1 MSRKLITL
9 LALPT
14 LAVLASM
21 VGCGGYRVVSR
32 TDVGGTVALEGPP
45 ESARAKAEDYI
56 GSQCPF
62 GYELVPDMAPSV
74 DRTMLITYR
83 CKTPAGHPQAV
94 AHSLRV
100 SF

>member
-1 MSRKLITL
+1 MPRKLIAL

-14 LAVLASM
+14 LAAI

-32 TDVGGTVALEGPP
+32 TEVGGTVALEGSPD
-45 ESARAKAEDYI
+45 SARAKAEDYI

-74 DRTMLITYR
+74 DHTMLITYR
-83 CKTPAGHPQAV
+83 CKTPSGSPQAE
-94 AHSLRV
+94 AHAVRID
-100 SF
+100 F